1 MGVGPGRSGMGDPG
15 GGNDARGQTGLPGY
29 LGDVGEVGAVL
40 LLILPDGSGVLAQ
53 AIVDALVAP

>member
-1 MGVGPGRSGMGDPG
+1 MGDPG